1 MLFATAS
8 CSAAELSW
16 SSEEI
21 LKDPLAQ
28 IRKMSVRILFFSSAE
43 FNDDFFKKKTA
54 EITNFSD

>member
-28 IRKMSVRILFFSSAE
+28 IRKMSVRILFFSAE